1 MALQIVI
8 YKATSPS
15 GKAYIGQTS
24 NLKRRW
30 QAHCHPNSKCP
41 VLRDAIQ
48 KYGAAS
54 FKVEV
59 LSCVDADLANA
70 AEMAAI
76 RDHKTVCPN
85 GYNILHGGDL
95 ERADMVGYPGYTKQV
110 PLPGYIYECGGRRG
124 IGYEVRKPGMPRRS
138 FTHSASTQEERLA
151 AAKEYLEQGEV
162 AWQERGLP
170 PNVYKVPG
178 KITEGYAVQR
188 KGCKRKSF
196 TSSTMTM
203 EQKFDAACKFAQTLG
218 EPFQKSRSEAR
229 VKGEYPKAKNIE

>member
-1 MALQIVI
+1 M
-8 YKATSPS
+8 
-15 GKAYIGQTS
+15 
-24 NLKRRW
+24 
-30 QAHCHPNSKCP
+30 
-41 VLRDAIQ
+41 LRGAIQ

-59 LSCVDADLANA
+59 LSCVDRDLANK
-70 AEMAAI
+70 AEMTAI
-76 RDHKTVCPN
+76 RDHKTVSPN
-85 GYNILHGGDL
+85 GYNILHGGDV
-95 ERADMVGYPGYTKQV
+95 ERADMVGYPGYTKRA
-110 PLPGYIYECGGRRG
+110 PLPGYIYESVGRRG
-124 IGYEVRKPGMPRRS
+124 TGYEVRKPGLPRRT

-203 EQKFDAACKFAQTLG
+203 EQKFDAACKFAQSLG

-229 VKGEYPKAKNIE
+229 VKGEYPKPKDIE